1 WSTCSGPEPIML
13 SPHAEWVTRVDIL
26 LTCAPREKRCEKKVG
41 PRGSPRPHG
50 SGGWG
55 VVRAIVAGIAG
66 VFLALTASA
75 HDPEGEWDD
84 QVRANDRWHDR
95 EVGQMLRPPNRRPTG
110 HAVLWYNDIGGTF
123 LIYCCTP
130 SRET

>member
-1 WSTCSGPEPIML
+1 ML
-13 SPHAEWVTRVDIL
+13 SPHAEWVRRVDIL

-75 HDPEGEWDD
+75 HDPERGWDD
-84 QVRANDRWHDR
+84 WFVLQRNMR
-95 EVGQMLRPPNRRPTG
+95 GGSCCNLS
-110 HAVLWYNDIGGTF
+110 HAHYLKDEDWRNG
-123 LIYCCTP
+123 
-130 SRET
+130 